1 MKIKN
6 VTSLGKRLRKIR
18 IDNDEITLNMAEKLG
33 ISISYLSAIE
43 HGKRNI
49 PNDFIQKLFDKYQ
62 LSEEMKTLIQKDVVD
77 YSGEMKLIMN
87 QMNEQQQELSLL
99 YARKINKLNDKQI
112 KKMRR
117 FLNGE
122 EKCNGIQNKSQA
134 II

>member
-18 IDNDEITLNMAEKLG
+18 IENDEITLNMAEKLG

-77 YSGEMKLIMN
+77 YSGEMKLIMS

-122 EKCNGIQNKSQA
+122 E
-134 II
+134 

>member
-1 MKIKN
+1 MGLKG

-18 IDNDEITLNMAEKLG
+18 IDNDEITLDMAKKLG

-49 PNDFIQKLFDKYQ
+49 PDTFIQKLFENYNLNEK
-62 LSEEMKTLIQKDVVD
+62 MKILIQKDIIS

-87 QMNEQQQELSLL
+87 QMNRQQQELSLL
-99 YARKINKLNDKQI
+99 YARKISELDDEQI
-112 KKMRR
+112 KRMRR

-122 EKCNGIQNKSQA
+122 E
-134 II
+134 

>member
-77 YSGEMKLIMN
+77 YSGEMKLIMS

-99 YARKINKLNDKQI
+99 YARKINELNDEQI

-122 EKCNGIQNKSQA
+122 E
-134 II
+134 

>member
-62 LSEEMKTLIQKDVVD
+62 LSEEMKTLIQKDIVD
-77 YSGEMKLIMN
+77 YSGEMKLIIS

-99 YARKINKLNDKQI
+99 YARKINKLNDEQI

-122 EKCNGIQNKSQA
+122 E
-134 II
+134 

>member
-77 YSGEMKLIMN
+77 YSGEMKVIIS

-99 YARKINKLNDKQI
+99 YARKINELNDEQI

-122 EKCNGIQNKSQA
+122 E
-134 II
+134 

>member
-1 MKIKN
+1 MRNMKIKN

-77 YSGEMKLIMN
+77 YSGEMKLIMS

-99 YARKINKLNDKQI
+99 YARKINKLNDEQI

-122 EKCNGIQNKSQA
+122 E
-134 II
+134 

>member
-1 MKIKN
+1 MGLKG
-6 VTSLGKRLRKIR
+6 VTSLGKRLRQIR
-18 IDNDEITLNMAEKLG
+18 IDNDEITLDMAKKLG

-49 PNDFIQKLFDKYQ
+49 PDTFIQKLFENYNLNEK
-62 LSEEMKTLIQKDVVD
+62 MKILIQKDIIS

-87 QMNEQQQELSLL
+87 QMNRQQQELSLL
-99 YARKINKLNDKQI
+99 YARKISELDDEQI

-122 EKCNGIQNKSQA
+122 E
-134 II
+134 

>member
-1 MKIKN
+1 MRNMKIKN

-77 YSGEMKLIMN
+77 YSGEMKLIMS

-122 EKCNGIQNKSQA
+122 E
-134 II
+134 

>member
-77 YSGEMKLIMN
+77 YSGEMKLIMS

-122 EKCNGIQNKSQA
+122 E
-134 II
+134 

>member
-77 YSGEMKLIMN
+77 YSGEMKLIIS

-99 YARKINKLNDKQI
+99 YARKINELNDEQI

-122 EKCNGIQNKSQA
+122 E
-134 II
+134 

>member
-1 MKIKN
+1 MTNSKKYGKIKN

-77 YSGEMKLIMN
+77 YSGEMKLIMS

-122 EKCNGIQNKSQA
+122 E
-134 II
+134 

>member
-1 MKIKN
+1 MRR
-6 VTSLGKRLRKIR
+6 TSEILKEFRKTR
-18 IDNDEITLNMAEKLG
+18 GMTAAMMAEKLG

-77 YSGEMKLIMN
+77 YSGGMKLIMR

-112 KKMRR
+112 KKMRW

-122 EKCNGIQNKSQA
+122 E
-134 II
+134 

>member
-62 LSEEMKTLIQKDVVD
+62 LSEEMKTLIQKDIVD
-77 YSGEMKLIMN
+77 YSGEMKLIIS

-122 EKCNGIQNKSQA
+122 E
-134 II
+134 

>member
-1 MKIKN
+1 MRNMKIKN

-62 LSEEMKTLIQKDVVD
+62 LSEEMKTLIQKDVAD
-77 YSGEMKLIMN
+77 YSGEMKLIMS

-122 EKCNGIQNKSQA
+122 E
-134 II
+134 

>member
-1 MKIKN
+1 MKIKKG
-6 VTSLGKRLRKIR
+6 TSLGKRLRKIR

-77 YSGEMKLIMN
+77 YSGEMKLIMS

-122 EKCNGIQNKSQA
+122 E
-134 II
+134 

>member
-1 MKIKN
+1 MGLKG

-18 IDNDEITLNMAEKLG
+18 IDNDEITLDMAKKLG

-49 PNDFIQKLFDKYQ
+49 PDTFIQKLFENYNLNEK
-62 LSEEMKTLIQKDVVD
+62 MKILIQKDIIN

-87 QMNEQQQELSLL
+87 QMNRQQQELSLL
-99 YARKINKLNDKQI
+99 YARKISELDDEQI

-122 EKCNGIQNKSQA
+122 E
-134 II
+134 

>member
-77 YSGEMKLIMN
+77 YSGEMKLIMS

-99 YARKINKLNDKQI
+99 YARKINKLNDEQI

-122 EKCNGIQNKSQA
+122 E
-134 II
+134 

>member
-1 MKIKN
+1 MGLKG

-18 IDNDEITLNMAEKLG
+18 IDNDEITLDMAKKLG

-49 PNDFIQKLFDKYQ
+49 PDTFIQKLFENYNLNEK
-62 LSEEMKTLIQKDVVD
+62 MKILIQKDIIS

-87 QMNEQQQELSLL
+87 QMNRQQQELSLL
-99 YARKINKLNDKQI
+99 YARKISELDDEQI

-122 EKCNGIQNKSQA
+122 E
-134 II
+134 

>member
-1 MKIKN
+1 VRNMKIKN

-77 YSGEMKLIMN
+77 YSGEMKLIMS

-99 YARKINKLNDKQI
+99 YARKINKLNDEQI

-122 EKCNGIQNKSQA
+122 E
-134 II
+134 